1 MKHGLQQGALN
12 GSEPVDA
19 LSNQLLGSM
28 QGPAA
33 TAAVDGLDHHS
44 GQRTICI
51 QSDETAGRATRQQI
65 RKTLLNPS
73 QPVTEKHR
81 LKLGEPGQMCRA
93 EGSTSASSGCA
104 VILPGAIHIQCS
116 AQAPDERTNTSAL
129 LALPAGLSQSPHQ
142 MRHHSRHWCR
152 TWPADRR
159 RRRCDVG
166 HGPRAS
172 AQNDAERSVLHGF
185 RRRSARCQ
193 QRRPDHR
200 QR

>member
-1 MKHGLQQGALN
+1 MKHGLQKGALN

-93 EGSTSASSGCA
+93 EGLNPQRLQGLCCHSSPRC
-104 VILPGAIHIQCS
+104 H
-116 AQAPDERTNTSAL
+116 
-129 LALPAGLSQSPHQ
+129 PHS
-142 MRHHSRHWCR
+142 M
-152 TWPADRR
+152 
-159 RRRCDVG
+159 
-166 HGPRAS
+166 
-172 AQNDAERSVLHGF
+172 
-185 RRRSARCQ
+185 
-193 QRRPDHR
+193 
-200 QR
+200 